1 MTTKGRAWIC
11 LQTTCESEWSSCW
24 VRGKKDGV
32 RGCRSR
38 EVSSGVLPLSSSSPD
53 LALPLALRSCV
64 LARRD
69 YDQNPELDTYSQ
81 ADIDDEN
88 EYGQMSAR
96 ERREAEREM
105 EKRDRGA
112 TGGQSTKP
120 KSKART
126 PASSPCSP

>member
-1 MTTKGRAWIC
+1 MSFPCPRAHPTSPSPPFATTRP
-11 LQTTCESEWSSCW
+11 
-24 VRGKKDGV
+24 R
-32 RGCRSR
+32 
-38 EVSSGVLPLSSSSPD
+38 
-53 LALPLALRSCV
+53 
-64 LARRD
+64 ARRD

-120 KSKART
+120 KAKAWT
-126 PASSPCSP
+126 PASSPGLPRLVAAVLTRTSS